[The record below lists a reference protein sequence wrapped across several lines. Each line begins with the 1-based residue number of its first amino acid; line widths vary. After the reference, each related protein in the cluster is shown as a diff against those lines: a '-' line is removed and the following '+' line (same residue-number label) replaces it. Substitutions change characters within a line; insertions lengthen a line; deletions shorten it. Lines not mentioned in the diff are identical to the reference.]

1 MTLAGLSLAYLKD
14 RALNTSLNILLLTLS
29 VATLVILVLFSSQLA
44 ERFERDAQGIDLVVG
59 AKGSPLQL
67 ILSSIYQV
75 DVPTGNI
82 PLATVDLL
90 RADPTV
96 AEVIPLALGD
106 SFRGYRIVGTEPAYV
121 ENFGGVLAQ
130 GQMFAA
136 DYQAVIGAQ
145 VARETGAGLGQK
157 FVGSHGLSGDGH
169 DHEETPYEVVG
180 ILAPTGT
187 VLDRLIVTPVGSIW
201 AAHGF
206 APPPAEGAAEDHD
219 DHAGHDHDHDH
230 DHDGDGHQDHAAH
243 DHEDGH
249 EDAHDEHAEAEPE
262 HAAHAGGGD
271 LEVTALLIKYRSSMA
286 AVRLPNFINKQTEL
300 QAAAP
305 AVEMTRLLSLLGV
318 GIDAVRAF
326 AILLM
331 ATSGLSIFVALYSAL
346 RQREGDMAM
355 LRVMGARP
363 GAIFGHI
370 VLEGVLLAAAGA
382 LLGVAV
388 GHAVVAASAA
398 SFPQLRDMGLTATR
412 FETAELVIVMAAIG
426 MGALAALIP
435 ALKVFRVDIAKTLA
449 DTR

>member
-14 RALNTSLNILLLTLS
+14 RALNTALNILLLTLS

-169 DHEETPYEVVG
+169 DHEETPFEVVG

-206 APPPAEGAAEDHD
+206 EAPPAEGSTDDHD
-219 DHAGHDHDHDH
+219 GH
-230 DHDGDGHQDHAAH
+230 DHDGDGQQDHAAH
-243 DHEDGH
+243 DHEPDDH
-249 EDAHDEHAEAEPE
+249 APVETEHT
-262 HAAHAGGGD
+262 AHAGGGD

-370 VLEGVLLAAAGA
+370 ILEGVLLAAAGA

-398 SFPQLRDMGLTATR
+398 SFPQLRDMGLTAAR
-412 FETAELVIVMAAIG
+412 FEPAELMIVMAAIG

>member
-14 RALNTSLNILLLTLS
+14 RALNTALNILLLTLS
-29 VATLVILVLFSSQLA
+29 VATLVILVLFSSQLSD
-44 ERFERDAQGIDLVVG
+44 RFARDAQGIDLVVG

-82 PLATVDLL
+82 PLETVDML

-96 AEVIPLALGD
+96 AQVIPLALGD
-106 SFRGYRIVGTEPAYV
+106 SFRSYRIIGTEAAYV
-121 ENFGGVLAQ
+121 DHYAGRLAE
-130 GQMFAA
+130 GRMFNAP
-136 DYQAVIGAQ
+136 YQAVIGAQ
-145 VARETGAGLGQK
+145 VARGTGAGLGQR
-157 FVGSHGLSGDGH
+157 FEGSHGLSGDGH
-169 DHEETPYEVVG
+169 VHEATPFEVVG

-187 VLDRLIVTPVGSIW
+187 VLDRLIVTQVSSVW

-206 APPPAEGAAEDHD
+206 GTGPHEDHEARD
-219 DHAGHDHDHDH
+219 AAP
-230 DHDGDGHQDHAAH
+230 GD
-243 DHEDGH
+243 
-249 EDAHDEHAEAEPE
+249 PE
-262 HAAHAGGGD
+262 HEAAHAAEPD
-271 LEVTALLIKYRSSMA
+271 LEVTALLVKYRSPLA
-286 AVRLPNFINKQTEL
+286 AVRLPSFINRQTQL

-326 AILLM
+326 AVLLM
-331 ATSGLSIFVALYSAL
+331 ITSGLSIFVALYSAL

-363 GAIFGHI
+363 PAIFGHI

-382 LLGVAV
+382 LLGVIV
-388 GHAVVAASAA
+388 GHGVVAFAA
-398 SFPQLRDMGLTATR
+398 ATFPQLQDMGLSALR
-412 FETAELVIVMAAIG
+412 FEPAEAVIVAAAIA
-426 MGALAALIP
+426 MGGLAALVP
-435 ALKVFRVDIAKTLA
+435 ALKVFRVDIAQTLA

>member
-1 MTLAGLSLAYLKD
+1 MTLAGLSLAYLRD
-14 RALNTSLNILLLTLS
+14 RALNTALNILLLTLS
-29 VATLVILVLFSSQLA
+29 VATLVILVLFSSQLS
-44 ERFERDAQGIDLVVG
+44 ERFERDARGIDLVVG

-82 PLATVDLL
+82 PLAAVDML
-90 RADPTV
+90 RSDPTV

-106 SFRGYRIVGTEPAYV
+106 SFRGYRIVGTEAAYIDH
-121 ENFGGVLAQ
+121 FGGVFAQ
-130 GQMFAA
+130 GQVFTENH
-136 DYQAVIGAQ
+136 QAVLGAR
-145 VARETGAGLGQK
+145 VARQTGAGLGQR

-169 DHEETPYEVVG
+169 EHEETPYEVVG

-187 VLDRLIVTPVGSIW
+187 VLDRLIITPVGSIW
-201 AAHGF
+201 AAHGY
-206 APPPAEGAAEDHD
+206 APPPAEGAAENSAHT
-219 DHAGHDHDHDH
+219 GHDHRDHVHVGDRHRDHAAEDHDH
-230 DHDGDGHQDHAAH
+230 G
-243 DHEDGH
+243 
-249 EDAHDEHAEAEPE
+249 AEGE
-262 HAAHAGGGD
+262 HAAHGGGE

-286 AVRLPNFINKQTEL
+286 AVRLPSLINSQTQL

-326 AILLM
+326 AVLLM

-363 GAIFGHI
+363 PAIFGHI
-370 VLEGVLLAAAGA
+370 ILEGVLLAAAGA

-388 GHAVVAASAA
+388 GHGVVAAAA
-398 SFPQLRDMGLTATR
+398 AAFPQLQDMGLTAAR
-412 FETAELVIVMAAIG
+412 FEPAELAIVLAAIG

>member
-14 RALNTSLNILLLTLS
+14 RALNTGLNILLLTLS

-44 ERFERDAQGIDLVVG
+44 ERFDRDARGIDLVVG

-130 GQMFAA
+130 GQMFAT

-145 VARETGAGLGQK
+145 VARETGAELGQK

-169 DHEETPYEVVG
+169 AHEETPYEVVG
-180 ILAPTGT
+180 ILASTGT

-206 APPPAEGAAEDHD
+206 AAPMTEGAAEDHD
-219 DHAGHDHDHDH
+219 AHTAHDH

-243 DHEDGH
+243 DHE
-249 EDAHDEHAEAEPE
+249 HDDHPEAESEHAG
-262 HAAHAGGGD
+262 HAGGGD

-305 AVEMTRLLSLLGV
+305 AVEVTRLLSLLGV

-370 VLEGVLLAAAGA
+370 VLEGVLLALAGA
-382 LLGVAV
+382 LLGLAV

-398 SFPQLRDMGLTATR
+398 SFPQLRDMGLTAAR
-412 FETAELVIVMAAIG
+412 FEPAELIILLAAVG

-435 ALKVFRVDIAKTLA
+435 ALKVFQVDIAQTLA

>member
-14 RALNTSLNILLLTLS
+14 RALNTALNILLLTLS
-29 VATLVILVLFSSQLA
+29 VATLVILVLFSSQLSD
-44 ERFERDAQGIDLVVG
+44 RFARDAQGIDLVVG

-82 PLATVDLL
+82 PLETVDML

-96 AEVIPLALGD
+96 AQVIPLALGD
-106 SFRGYRIVGTEPAYV
+106 SFRSYRIIGTEAAYV
-121 ENFGGVLAQ
+121 DHYAGRLAE
-130 GQMFAA
+130 GRMFNAP
-136 DYQAVIGAQ
+136 YQAVIGAQ
-145 VARETGAGLGQK
+145 VARGTGAGLGQR
-157 FVGSHGLSGDGH
+157 FEGSHGLSGDGH
-169 DHEETPYEVVG
+169 VHEATPFEVVG

-187 VLDRLIVTPVGSIW
+187 VLDRLIVTPVSSVW

-206 APPPAEGAAEDHD
+206 GTGPHEDHE
-219 DHAGHDHDHDH
+219 
-230 DHDGDGHQDHAAH
+230 AH
-243 DHEDGH
+243 DAAPGD
-249 EDAHDEHAEAEPE
+249 PE
-262 HAAHAGGGD
+262 HEAAHAAEPD
-271 LEVTALLIKYRSSMA
+271 LEVTAVLVKYRSPLA
-286 AVRLPNFINKQTEL
+286 AVRLPSFINRQTQL

-326 AILLM
+326 AVLLM
-331 ATSGLSIFVALYSAL
+331 ITSGLSIFVALYSAL

-363 GAIFGHI
+363 PAIFGHI

-382 LLGVAV
+382 LLGVIV
-388 GHAVVAASAA
+388 GHGVVAFAA
-398 SFPQLRDMGLTATR
+398 ATFPQLQDMGLSALR
-412 FETAELVIVMAAIG
+412 FEPAEAVIVAAAIA
-426 MGALAALIP
+426 MGGLAALVP
-435 ALKVFRVDIAKTLA
+435 ALKVFRVDIAQTLA

>member
-14 RALNTSLNILLLTLS
+14 RALNTALNILLLTLS

-169 DHEETPYEVVG
+169 DHEETPFEVVG

-206 APPPAEGAAEDHD
+206 EAPPAEGSTDDHD
-219 DHAGHDHDHDH
+219 GH
-230 DHDGDGHQDHAAH
+230 DHDGDGQQDHAAH
-243 DHEDGH
+243 DHEPD
-249 EDAHDEHAEAEPE
+249 DHAPVETE

-370 VLEGVLLAAAGA
+370 ILEGVLLAAAGA

-398 SFPQLRDMGLTATR
+398 SFPQLRDMGLTAAR
-412 FETAELVIVMAAIG
+412 FEPAELMIVMAAIG